1 MQLCCHTHHSKSCSL
16 VENSDRRLHK
26 KNKDKSYV
34 TSLLKHEIDDRIS
47 KEKKIESLKNV
58 LEWGDVGKRWVVPT
72 LRTT

>member
-1 MQLCCHTHHSKSCSL
+1 M
-16 VENSDRRLHK
+16 HK

-58 LEWGDVGKRWVVPT
+58 LDWGDVGKR
-72 LRTT
+72 